1 MAVDT
6 LEPIFDIEVQFFVF
20 KSDMVTIFVEISLAV
35 SKVYNKYFIL
45 LFSKADDKIIRLD
58 IVIDKSF
65 GMDPLDTV

>member
-20 KSDMVTIFVEISLAV
+20 KSDMVTIFVEISLAI